1 MLSLWA
7 FYPSQAVIN
16 PNLMMS
22 RIFSIRCI
30 LTITIALPVSLLAS
44 PPEPE
49 RYDPV
54 EYSNQGGNT
63 YEMMEK
69 AKELTGLLEA
79 RMEHMVK
86 LKIED
91 AKKSYKGLTEERFKG
106 ELEKLIKLI
115 TSTQETWEAYAEAAA
130 KEEYHGGGSG
140 AGLRYSYSYCY
151 KLIERINEL
160 KVVLK

>member
-1 MLSLWA
+1 MNRILSA
-7 FYPSQAVIN
+7 KRV
-16 PNLMMS
+16 
-22 RIFSIRCI
+22 
-30 LTITIALPVSLLAS
+30 LTILFALPHILLAS
-44 PPEPE
+44 PSEPE

-54 EYSNQGGNT
+54 EYSNQGANT
-63 YEMMEK
+63 YEMMDK
-69 AKELTGLLEA
+69 AKELAGLLEA
-79 RMEHMVK
+79 RMEHLVK

-91 AKKSYKGLTEERFKG
+91 AKRSYAGLTEERFKG

-115 TSTQETWEAYAEAAA
+115 ISTQETWEAYAEAAA

-160 KVVLK
+160 KIVLK

>member
-1 MLSLWA
+1 MGNIYSYLRISTVLLILPLSLQSS
-7 FYPSQAVIN
+7 PSQ
-16 PNLMMS
+16 
-22 RIFSIRCI
+22 
-30 LTITIALPVSLLAS
+30 
-44 PPEPE
+44 PE

-54 EYSNQGGNT
+54 EYSNQGANT

-79 RMEHMVK
+79 RMEHLVK
-86 LKIED
+86 LKIKD
-91 AKKSYKGLTEERFKG
+91 AKNSYKELTEERFKG

-115 TSTQETWEAYAEAAA
+115 ISTQETWEAYAKAAA

-160 KVVLK
+160 KIVLK

>member
-1 MLSLWA
+1 MKTKLTLPLLT
-7 FYPSQAVIN
+7 FTILLVI
-16 PNLMMS
+16 P
-22 RIFSIRCI
+22 I
-30 LTITIALPVSLLAS
+30 SLLAT
-44 PPEPE
+44 PLEPE

-54 EYSNQGGNT
+54 EYVNQGANT
-63 YEMMEK
+63 YKMMDK

-79 RMEHMVK
+79 RMEHLVK
-86 LKIED
+86 LKIKD
-91 AKKSYKGLTEERFKG
+91 AKNSYKGLEEGRFKG

-115 TSTQETWEAYAEAAA
+115 ISTQETWEAYAEAAA
-130 KEEYHGGGSG
+130 KEDYHGGGSG

>member
-1 MLSLWA
+1 MVNRIQSSLG
-7 FYPSQAVIN
+7 F
-16 PNLMMS
+16 
-22 RIFSIRCI
+22 
-30 LTITIALPVSLLAS
+30 LTILLALPISLLAS
-44 PPEPE
+44 PSEPE

-54 EYSNQGGNT
+54 EYSNQGANT
-63 YEMMEK
+63 YEMMDK

-79 RMEHMVK
+79 RMEHLVK

-91 AKKSYKGLTEERFKG
+91 AKSSYKGLTEERFKG

-115 TSTQETWEAYAEAAA
+115 ISTQETWEAYAEAVA

-140 AGLRYSYSYCY
+140 ASLRYSYSYCY

-160 KVVLK
+160 KIVLK

>member
-1 MLSLWA
+1 MC
-7 FYPSQAVIN
+7 
-16 PNLMMS
+16 
-22 RIFSIRCI
+22 RIHSYRWYFTI
-30 LTITIALPVSLLAS
+30 LFALPISLLATPS
-44 PPEPE
+44 EPE

-54 EYSNQGGNT
+54 EYSNQGSNT
-63 YEMMEK
+63 YEMMDK

-79 RMEHMVK
+79 RMEHLVK

-91 AKKSYKGLTEERFKG
+91 AKNSYKGLPEERFKG

-115 TSTQETWEAYAEAAA
+115 ISTQETWEAYAEAAA

-151 KLIERINEL
+151 KLIDRINEL
-160 KVVLK
+160 KIILK

>member
-1 MLSLWA
+1 MC
-7 FYPSQAVIN
+7 
-16 PNLMMS
+16 
-22 RIFSIRCI
+22 RIHSYRWFFTI
-30 LTITIALPVSLLAS
+30 LLALPLSLLAS
-44 PPEPE
+44 PSEPE

-54 EYSNQGGNT
+54 EYFNQGKNT

-69 AKELTGLLEA
+69 ASELRGLLEA
-79 RMEHMVK
+79 RMEHLVK

-91 AKKSYKGLTEERFKG
+91 AKNIYKGRTEERFKG

-115 TSTQETWEAYAEAAA
+115 ISTQETWEAYAEAAA

-140 AGLRYSYSYCY
+140 AGMRYYYSYCY

-160 KVVLK
+160 KIILK

>member
-1 MLSLWA
+1 MELGSLTSYLLIILLPA
-7 FYPSQAVIN
+7 
-16 PNLMMS
+16 
-22 RIFSIRCI
+22 CI
-30 LTITIALPVSLLAS
+30 LAS
-44 PPEPE
+44 PSEPE

-54 EYSNQGGNT
+54 EYFNQGKNT

-69 AKELTGLLEA
+69 ASELRGLLEA
-79 RMEHMVK
+79 RMEHLVK

-91 AKKSYKGLTEERFKG
+91 AKNSYKGRTEERFKG

-115 TSTQETWEAYAEAAA
+115 ISTQETWEAYAEAAA

-140 AGLRYSYSYCY
+140 AGLRYSYSYCD

-160 KVVLK
+160 KIVLK

>member
-1 MLSLWA
+1 MC
-7 FYPSQAVIN
+7 
-16 PNLMMS
+16 
-22 RIFSIRCI
+22 RIHSYRCFFII
-30 LTITIALPVSLLAS
+30 LFALPISLFAS
-44 PPEPE
+44 PSEPE

-54 EYSNQGGNT
+54 EYFNQGSNT

-69 AKELTGLLEA
+69 AKELIGLLEA
-79 RMEHMVK
+79 RMEHLVK

-91 AKKSYKGLTEERFKG
+91 AKNSYKGLTEERFKG

-115 TSTQETWEAYAEAAA
+115 ISTQETWEAYAEAAA

-160 KVVLK
+160 KIILK

>member
-1 MLSLWA
+1 MNR
-7 FYPSQAVIN
+7 IN
-16 PNLMMS
+16 S
-22 RIFSIRCI
+22 YRRFFT
-30 LTITIALPVSLLAS
+30 TICALPISLLAS
-44 PPEPE
+44 PSKPE

-54 EYSNQGGNT
+54 EYFNQGSNT

-69 AKELTGLLEA
+69 ASELRGLLEA
-79 RMEHMVK
+79 RMEHLVK

-91 AKKSYKGLTEERFKG
+91 AKNSYKGLTEERFKG

-115 TSTQETWEAYAEAAA
+115 ISTQATWVAYAEAAA

-140 AGLRYSYSYCY
+140 AGMRYYYSYCY

-160 KVVLK
+160 KIVLK

>member
-1 MLSLWA
+1 
-7 FYPSQAVIN
+7 
-16 PNLMMS
+16 MS

-30 LTITIALPVSLLAS
+30 LTILSALPISLQSS
-44 PPEPE
+44 PSEPE

-54 EYSNQGGNT
+54 EYFNQGKDT

-69 AKELTGLLEA
+69 AKELRGLLEA
-79 RMEHMVK
+79 RMEHLVK

-91 AKKSYKGLTEERFKG
+91 AKNSYKGLTEERFKG
-106 ELEKLIKLI
+106 QLEKLIKLI
-115 TSTQETWEAYAEAAA
+115 ISTQETWEAYAEAAA

-140 AGLRYSYSYCY
+140 AGMRYSYSYCY

-160 KVVLK
+160 KIVLK

>member
-1 MLSLWA
+1 MTHSYRW
-7 FYPSQAVIN
+7 F
-16 PNLMMS
+16 
-22 RIFSIRCI
+22 
-30 LTITIALPVSLLAS
+30 LTILLALPSILLAS
-44 PPEPE
+44 PSEPE

-54 EYSNQGGNT
+54 EYFNQGANT

-79 RMEHMVK
+79 RMEHLVK
-86 LKIED
+86 LKVED
-91 AKKSYKGLTEERFKG
+91 AQSSYEGLTGARFKG

-115 TSTQETWEAYAEAAA
+115 INTQETWEAYAEAAA

-151 KLIERINEL
+151 KLIERIKEL
-160 KVVLK
+160 KIVLK

>member
-1 MLSLWA
+1 MK
-7 FYPSQAVIN
+7 F
-16 PNLMMS
+16 
-22 RIFSIRCI
+22 
-30 LTITIALPVSLLAS
+30 ALYTTYLLALLLPIS
-44 PPEPE
+44 ALASLSEPE

-54 EYSNQGGNT
+54 EYFNQGANT
-63 YEMMEK
+63 YEMMDK

-79 RMEHMVK
+79 RMEYLIK

-91 AKKSYKGLTEERFKG
+91 AKRSYKGLTEERFKG

-115 TSTQETWEAYAEAAA
+115 IRTQETWEAYAEAAA

-151 KLIERINEL
+151 KLIDRINEL
-160 KVVLK
+160 KIILK